1 MRLLSM
7 HLVAIL
13 CTSSVLYG
21 QQFQPTPFPSGAQL
35 QPLLPRNSAL
45 PPIPISGQSQVRQ
58 LIVSPVSDFYVQE
71 IPVAPLYSGA
81 QLPRTMPQTPEL
93 QLDLVADG
101 PARNS
106 LPKSTP
112 AVVLLGEEIQPVPPA
127 SSAKLMQAGPRVA
140 MLEPAIVLDGQ
151 TRCLQLSE
159 QERDHTYIFIVNGL
173 DPLFLGKLNKFSASI
188 QAAGFRNV
196 YLLPMRGQS
205 KTKKKICNVRQSDP
219 AAKIVLMG
227 YSWGANEVR
236 SICHNLKKK
245 DIYIDLLVYLGGDMV
260 GNRPYSRPDNA
271 LKVLNV
277 NAHGL
282 MILGGDLFWNGNDI
296 DGATNVRLGCL
307 HLWIPKNPKA
317 LDLVLNEIADVA
329 SPPIVIKP

>member
-1 MRLLSM
+1 
-7 HLVAIL
+7 
-13 CTSSVLYG
+13 
-21 QQFQPTPFPSGAQL
+21 
-35 QPLLPRNSAL
+35 
-45 PPIPISGQSQVRQ
+45 
-58 LIVSPVSDFYVQE
+58 
-71 IPVAPLYSGA
+71 
-81 QLPRTMPQTPEL
+81 
-93 QLDLVADG
+93 
-101 PARNS
+101 
-106 LPKSTP
+106 
-112 AVVLLGEEIQPVPPA
+112 
-127 SSAKLMQAGPRVA
+127 

-159 QERDHTYIFIVNGL
+159 RELHHTYIFIVNGL

-205 KTKKKICNVRQSDP
+205 KTEKKICNVRQSDP